1 VVNSQLGGDDIPDLN
16 TTTCIF
22 QSTCKYVFGI
32 AIAFMVGVLKKEIL
46 KKALLVAISWIK
58 ICVLLKLRL
67 KLQLNKKQLKDV

>member
-1 VVNSQLGGDDIPDLN
+1 MKEDIYSQVVNSQLGGDDIPDLN

-46 KKALLVAISWIK
+46 KKSTFS
-58 ICVLLKLRL
+58 CY
-67 KLQLNKKQLKDV
+67 